1 MLDIGSEYDK
11 GSGSKEDELQGLKG
25 VISTVEQAEM
35 NAKSYLDDFKNI
47 DQTTKPSLES
57 TLACCMEG
65 KKMNQSIQELLDQAE
80 SILDELGL
88 GGL

>member
-1 MLDIGSEYDK
+1 MMLDIGSEYDK

-47 DQTTKPSLES
+47 DETT
-57 TLACCMEG
+57 
-65 KKMNQSIQELLDQAE
+65 
-80 SILDELGL
+80 
-88 GGL
+88 